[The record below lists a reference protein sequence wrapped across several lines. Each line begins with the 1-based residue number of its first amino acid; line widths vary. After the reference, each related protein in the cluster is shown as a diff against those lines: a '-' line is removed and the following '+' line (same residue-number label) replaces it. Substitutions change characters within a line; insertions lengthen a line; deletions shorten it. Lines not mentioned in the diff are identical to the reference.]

1 MKKLFVAVLALA
13 ALAACN
19 KENVDTFVTSN
30 QKAVSITIVN
40 PETRA
45 VVEAGGVDDV
55 KAVGANGEVL
65 AKGTSKVVAQAN
77 ELQFLFANEQG
88 MIVDI
93 RPYSNGVPATTNTDN
108 NVVVTFHNV
117 AESAW
122 QVAVVRY
129 GDMAALKVGEKLSA
143 VRDEAKDEAKN
154 AGVVIDSITLYAAA
168 QLSYTNDTVCVEH
181 TEFKL
186 YKASLD
192 LAPLFSRFE
201 INRVKCTDLG
211 EVTYKVATGVDTTV
225 VKGYDELTLA
235 SIKFGSEATYTYNFA
250 ADTKLFGQLVY
261 TDGVAGERADYDNTR
276 CYNFGT
282 DTEALAWNIAEQAA
296 PSYTLDADNKKVASY
311 PMVLSLNA
319 IAYDSNID
327 TDTTVTVVRVND
339 KDGNPVET
347 FEAGK
352 IYNMDLDFAESNLDS
367 FTDGICVE
375 VTVTISDWEVV
386 VVEPEFLS

>member
-45 VVEAGGVDDV
+45 LVEAGGVDDV
-55 KAVGANGEVL
+55 DAVGADGVVL

-93 RPYSNGVPATTNTDN
+93 RSYTNGVAAEGNTEN

-129 GDMAALKVGEKLSA
+129 GDMTALEVGDNLSA
-143 VRDEAKDEAKN
+143 VRDEAKNEANN

-168 QLSYTNDTVCVEH
+168 QLSDSGETCTYNH
-181 TEFKL
+181 AEFKL
-186 YKASLD
+186 YKASLN

-201 INRVKCTDLG
+201 INRVKCLDLG
-211 EVTYKVATGVDTTV
+211 EVTYKVAMGEETTV

-235 SIKFGSEATYTYNFA
+235 SIVFGSEATYKYDFA
-250 ADTKLFGQLVY
+250 ADTKLLGKLVY
-261 TDGVAGERADYDNTR
+261 TDGVAGVRADYDNTR

-282 DTEALAWNIAEQAA
+282 DAEALAWNIAEQAA
-296 PSYTLDADNKKVASY
+296 PSYTVVDEKKVASN

-327 TDTTVTVVRVND
+327 TNTTVTVVRVND
-339 KDGNPVET
+339 KDGNAVET

-386 VVEPEFLS
+386 VVTPEFLS

>member
-1 MKKLFVAVLALA
+1 MKKLFVAVLAIA

-55 KAVGANGEVL
+55 VAKGAVGQVL
-65 AKGTSKVVAQAN
+65 TKGASKVVAQAT
-77 ELQFLFANEQG
+77 ELLFLFANEQG

-93 RPYSNGVPATTNTDN
+93 RPYSNGVAATTNTDN

-129 GDMAALKVGEKLSA
+129 GDMAALAVGDNLSA

-168 QLSYTNDTVCVEH
+168 QLSDSGETCTYNH
-181 TEFKL
+181 AEFKL
-186 YKASLD
+186 YEASLD

-211 EVTYKVATGVDTTV
+211 EVTYKVAMGEETTV

-235 SIKFGSEATYTYNFA
+235 SIKFGSEASYTYNFA
-250 ADTKLFGQLVY
+250 ADTKLLGKLVY
-261 TDGVAGERADYDNTR
+261 TGGVAGERADYDNTR
-276 CYNFGT
+276 CYNFGA
-282 DTEALAWNIAEQAA
+282 DTEALAWNIAEQVA
-296 PSYTLDADNKKVASY
+296 PSYTVVDEKKVASN

-327 TDTTVTVVRVND
+327 TNTTVTVVRVND
-339 KDGNPVET
+339 EDGNAVET

-352 IYNMDLDFAESNLDS
+352 IYNMNLDFAESNLDS

-375 VTVTISDWEVV
+375 VTVTISNWEVV
-386 VVEPEFLS
+386 VVTPEFLS